1 MKVSELIEKLTSINV
16 NELEKYEG
24 KEEYLNSKIKS
35 IFYDLL
41 EDELKSLN
49 KESNED
55 YLYDVEITIK
65 ESSLK

>member
-1 MKVSELIEKLTSINV
+1 MKVSELIEQLTSINV
-16 NELEKYEG
+16 NEREKYEG
-24 KEEYLNSKIKS
+24 KEEYLNYKIKS
-35 IFYDLL
+35 IFYDFL

>member
-1 MKVSELIEKLTSINV
+1 MKVSELIDKLTSINV
-16 NELEKYEG
+16 NEREKYEG
-24 KEEYLNSKIKS
+24 KEEYLNYKIKS
-35 IFYDLL
+35 IFYDFL